1 MTIAIA
7 CLSFNAA
14 HLGSAA
20 GLVWSPQMVYVNVVI
35 CASVQVVKM
44 CMDLEYTSGGY

>member
-1 MTIAIA
+1 MTIAMV

-20 GLVWSPQMVYVNVVI
+20 GLVWSPQIVYVNVVI

-44 CMDLEYTSGGY
+44 SIDLEYTSRGY